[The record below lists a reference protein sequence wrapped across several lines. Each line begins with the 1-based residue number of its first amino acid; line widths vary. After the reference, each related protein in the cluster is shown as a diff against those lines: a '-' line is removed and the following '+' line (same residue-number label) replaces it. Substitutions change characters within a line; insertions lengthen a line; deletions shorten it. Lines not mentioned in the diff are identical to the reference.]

1 MGILSAA
8 KLSKKLNILNDNDY
22 KLILSH
28 LSMLNFNSI
37 KKYFKIKDL
46 NKIINFMLSD
56 KKNISKKIN
65 FITLKKIGRVEIN
78 LNLSSY
84 RIKKFVKSELLK

>member
-1 MGILSAA
+1 
-8 KLSKKLNILNDNDY
+8 
-22 KLILSH
+22 
-28 LSMLNFNSI
+28 
-37 KKYFKIKDL
+37 
-46 NKIINFMLSD
+46 MLSD